1 MRRTYKNGWKAK
13 KDEMEEMEER
23 RKQQCASFTFIC
35 ALIKRAEK
43 QKNEENKEPCIID

>member
-1 MRRTYKNGWKAK
+1 MEGKKGRNGGNGGK
-13 KDEMEEMEER
+13 KEATVR
-23 RKQQCASFTFIC
+23 VVYTFIC